1 MLQYIISCKPL
12 KSYFV
17 WPQVC
22 VGSNLGT
29 LHQGLRQAHSPKQEL
44 CARCLHHAICAILC
58 AKRSAPL
65 FAPSDLRHRFTYVRK
80 GQERGVLTAVTG
92 RGTATGN
99 HMASGR
105 GASISGVEHECIIAL
120 HRRSVFS
127 LATRVGLP
135 YFRCRIYL
143 WASFNYRHLSQVNF

>member
-1 MLQYIISCKPL
+1 M
-12 KSYFV
+12 
-17 WPQVC
+17 
-22 VGSNLGT
+22 GSNLGT

-92 RGTATGN
+92 RGTATTWPRAAEPRSVGWN
-99 HMASGR
+99 MNVSLRYIDDRYLASPR
-105 GASISGVEHECIIAL
+105 ESVYHILGVGFIYELPSIIA
-120 HRRSVFS
+120 
-127 LATRVGLP
+127 
-135 YFRCRIYL
+135 I
-143 WASFNYRHLSQVNF
+143 